1 MIDLVAIGA
10 ILGLVLFVGAML
22 HPVSRPFVAS
32 VAGYLGAASALV
44 LGVFSVLVL
53 SRPRG
58 RRPSRAS
65 ITPEGRI
72 IEVEAIR
79 QDTAK
84 AIQEIDRARSIE
96 DQNKRKEEAR
106 RLLLQAIE
114 RRQAVERGD
123 R

>member
-1 MIDLVAIGA
+1 M
-10 ILGLVLFVGAML
+10 
-22 HPVSRPFVAS
+22 
-32 VAGYLGAASALV
+32 V

-114 RRQAVERGD
+114 RRRAAERGE

>member
-10 ILGLVLFVGAML
+10 ILGLALFVGAMF
-22 HPVSRPFVAS
+22 HPVSRPFVSAAS
-32 VAGYLGAASALV
+32 GYLGAAAALV

-53 SRPRG
+53 SRPRR

-84 AIQEIDRARSIE
+84 AVQEIDRARSIE

-114 RRQAVERGD
+114 RRRAAERGE

>member
-10 ILGLVLFVGAML
+10 ILGLALFVGAML
-22 HPVSRPFVAS
+22 HPVSRPFVSAAS
-32 VAGYLGAASALV
+32 GYLGAASALV

-114 RRQAVERGD
+114 RRQAAERGE

>member
-10 ILGLVLFVGAML
+10 VLGLALFVGAML
-22 HPVSRPFVAS
+22 HPVSRPIVAPVS
-32 VAGYLGAASALV
+32 RYLGAASALV

-53 SRPRG
+53 SRPRR
-58 RRPSRAS
+58 RRPSRVQV
-65 ITPEGRI
+65 TPGVSSG
-72 IEVEAIR
+72 EVQAIR

-84 AIQEIDRARSIE
+84 AKQEIDRARSIQ

-106 RLLLQAIE
+106 RLLLHAIE
-114 RRQAVERGD
+114 RRQAAERGE